1 MSLDFSRHWRLL
13 LTILLVTV
21 GLILL
26 VVFGGLGL
34 FFRSLDALSA
44 TPEPPPLLQ
53 SAALQGTRTPT
64 PTMTPTPTPAPTNP
78 LALAA
83 PALVAA
89 PVAYALPPAPDE
101 GAVYDLPAEPQRVG
115 WVSQAADGAMT
126 ASFPDFAMYAGYL
139 DEVDYVGVAS
149 FVLPSFDEYGLTQAA
164 DLLLFGLTAEN
175 QTLADGIWTV
185 EMLAD
190 GELFWREPSAAAL
203 ARETTRFQVATLA
216 AAELAPG
223 QMARIPLGQEVV
235 DYLNALRYQKRP
247 LTLRIVGPGA
257 GEKSL
262 FGFDGGIGSG
272 SLGNPPRL
280 LLSTGPVRPTPAP
293 IIVTATPTPQNVLTA
308 DAQIWRI
315 TAEALLTGTA
325 TPTPFIVFTATP
337 GGADGPE
344 MVMVD
349 GESLPVIVPTETPA
363 NAATAEM
370 HSRFA
375 TAMARTTGT
384 ATPLPERY
392 VTATPTRTPIYLLAT
407 PTPENPM
414 TRVAELMTAT
424 AVGTATPLPDGY
436 LIVTATPAFIVVTNT
451 PVPEN
456 AATAEMQAA
465 QATLN
470 AFLTG
475 TPSLPIV
482 TATFTPSTT
491 PVPLVIPESQL
502 TPTPTATLTPTP
514 PAVLPDIFRNRVV
527 FLSDRG
533 GKEELY
539 ALDPV
544 TGESFNI
551 TQRWPYDLARQRL
564 DLSPDGNKRAIVA
577 ADDNRHLQIQ
587 VYSLEYG
594 DTRSITNFTN
604 ATSYDPA
611 WSPTGEWI
619 AFVSTEAGND
629 EIYIAR
635 PDGSEI
641 RRLTNNSW
649 EWDKHPSWSPDG
661 QQLVFWS
668 NRESGRSQIWIMNWD
683 GSNPRNLTNSLYN
696 DWAPIWIP

>member
-1 MSLDFSRHWRLL
+1 MSSSFLRQWRVLL
-13 LTILLVTV
+13 FILVA
-21 GLILL
+21 L
-26 VVFGGLGL
+26 VVIVAGVVLGGLGFL
-34 FFRSLDALSA
+34 FRSLDAVSA

-53 SAALQGTRTPT
+53 GAALLGTQTPT
-64 PTMTPTPTPAPTNP
+64 PTLTPTPSPLAADTPAS
-78 LALAA
+78 A
-83 PALVAA
+83 PPVAVAA
-89 PVAYALPPAPDE
+89 PIVYALPPAPAD
-101 GAVYDLPAEPQRVG
+101 GAIYDLSVETQRVG
-115 WVSQAADGAMT
+115 WVSQDAEGEMT
-126 ASFPDFAMYAGYL
+126 ASLPDFAIYAGRL
-139 DEVDYVGVAS
+139 NGVDYSGAAS

-175 QTLADGIWTV
+175 QTFAEGSWLV
-185 EMLAD
+185 EVLAD
-190 GELFWREPSAAAL
+190 GELFWRSPSAQAL
-203 ARETTRFQVATLA
+203 TDQKVLYTVATLSA
-216 AAELAPG
+216 LELAPG
-223 QMARIPLGQEVV
+223 EMVRIPLAPEMV
-235 DYLNALRYQKRP
+235 DYLNALRYQQRP
-247 LTLRIVGPGA
+247 LTLRISGPT
-257 GEKSL
+257 EEQSL

-293 IIVTATPTPQNVLTA
+293 IIVTATPTPRNVLTA
-308 DAQIWRI
+308 DAQVWRT

-337 GGADGPE
+337 GVPNGPE
-344 MVMVD
+344 LVMVD
-349 GESLPVIVPTETPA
+349 GELLPVLIPTATPA
-363 NAATAEM
+363 NEATAEFHVRM
-370 HSRFA
+370 A
-375 TAMARTTGT
+375 TAIARTTGT

-392 VTATPTRTPIYLLAT
+392 VTATPTATPIYLLAT
-407 PTPENPM
+407 PTPENLL

-436 LIVTATPAFIVVTNT
+436 VIVTPTPAFIVVTNT
-451 PVPEN
+451 PVPAN
-456 AATAEMQAA
+456 AATAEIQAA

-482 TATFTPSTT
+482 TATFTPSAT
-491 PVPLVIPESQL
+491 PVPLVIPESEL
-502 TPTPTATLTPTP
+502 TPTPTFTLTPTP
-514 PAVLPDIFRNRVV
+514 PTELPDIFRNRIF

-533 GKEELY
+533 GKEQLY

-544 TGESFNI
+544 SGESFNI

-564 DLSPDGNKRAIVA
+564 DLSPDGNRRAIVA
-577 ADDNRHLQIQ
+577 ADANRTLQIQ
-587 VYSLEYG
+587 IYSLEYG
-594 DTRSITNFTN
+594 DTRALTTFTN

-619 AFVSTEAGND
+619 AFVSTESGND

-641 RRLTNNSW
+641 RRVTSNTW